1 MSAPKQWTTAL
12 LMVVPPALL
21 AASPPPPPPPPPSAD
36 EQLAELE
43 ACVALLEGKG
53 PAEPCPWLEGET
65 KAQRYYGIYYSLHR
79 ALHARK

>member
-1 MSAPKQWTTAL
+1 MRQSSGPL
-12 LMVVPPALL
+12 LCSWSTPLP
-21 AASPPPPPPPPPSAD
+21 SWPPPRPLPPPPPPSAD